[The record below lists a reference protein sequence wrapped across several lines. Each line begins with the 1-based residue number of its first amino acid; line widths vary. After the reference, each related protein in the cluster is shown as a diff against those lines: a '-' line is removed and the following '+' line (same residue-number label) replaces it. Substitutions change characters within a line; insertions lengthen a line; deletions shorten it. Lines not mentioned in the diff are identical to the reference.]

1 MAIKLYKPTTPAR
14 RGMTTQDTST
24 LTKGKRP
31 EKSLLVAKKAGSGR
45 NNQGKITVRHR
56 GGGVKR
62 HYRLVD
68 FDFKLVVSAV
78 VEAIEYDPNRSSH
91 IDLVRIEGG
100 KLAYILAGS
109 GMKVGDQLASGA
121 EADIKKGNRL
131 PLSGIPA
138 GTQIYNIELVLG
150 KGGQIARSAGTKA
163 SLVSKESTKPGF
175 VQVKLPS
182 GEVRLVNENCQ
193 ATIGTVGNEQHQN
206 IKWGSAGRRR
216 HMGWRPAVRG
226 KAMNP
231 VDHPHGGG
239 EGAQPTAIYKYGQKT
254 PWGKPALG
262 LKTRR
267 RKSTDA
273 MIIRGRGKGRRR

>member
-1 MAIKLYKPTTPAR
+1 MAIKYYKPTTPGR
-14 RGMTTQDTST
+14 RGMTTGDTEGLS
-24 LTKGKRP
+24 KKRP
-31 EKSLLVAKKAGSGR
+31 EKSLIVAKKTGSGR

-62 HYRLVD
+62 FYRLVD
-68 FDFKLVVSAV
+68 FDFKTVKSAII
-78 VEAIEYDPNRSSH
+78 EALEYDPNRSAH
-91 IDLVRIEGG
+91 IALVRLETG
-100 KLAYILAGS
+100 KPAYILAGS
-109 GMKVGDQLASGA
+109 GMKVGDQLAAGA
-121 EADIKKGNRL
+121 EAEVKKGNRL
-131 PLSGIPA
+131 PLVNIPA

-150 KGGQIARSAGTKA
+150 KGGQIARSAGAKA
-163 SLVSKESTKPGF
+163 SLVSKESNKPGF

-182 GEVRLVNENCQ
+182 GEVRLVNENCL

-206 IKWGSAGRRR
+206 IKYGTAGRKRR
-216 HMGWRPAVRG
+216 LGWRPAVRG
-226 KAMNP
+226 SAMNP

-239 EGAQPTAIYKYGQKT
+239 EGAQATSIYKYGQKT

-273 MIIRGRGKGRRR
+273 MIIRGRGQGRRR

>member
-1 MAIKLYKPTTPAR
+1 MAIKLYKPTTPGR
-14 RGMTTQDTST
+14 RGMTTQDTAGLS
-24 LTKGKRP
+24 KKRP
-31 EKSLLVAKKAGSGR
+31 EKSLIVSKKAGSGR

-62 HYRLVD
+62 FYRLVD
-68 FDFKLVVSAV
+68 FDFKTVTSATI
-78 VEAIEYDPNRSSH
+78 EALEYDPNRSAH
-91 IDLVRIEGG
+91 IALVRIDGG
-100 KLAYILAGS
+100 KLAYVLAGS
-109 GMKVGDQLASGA
+109 GMKVGDQLASGEDA
-121 EADIKKGNRL
+121 AIRASNRL
-131 PLSGIPA
+131 PLKNIPA
-138 GTQIYNIELVLG
+138 GTQIYNIELVIG
-150 KGGQIARSAGTKA
+150 KGGQIARSAGAKA
-163 SLVSKESTKPGF
+163 SLVSKESGKAGF
-175 VQVKLPS
+175 VQVRLPS
-182 GEVRLVNENCQ
+182 GEVRLINENCQ

-206 IKWGSAGRRR
+206 IKYGSAGRRR
-216 HMGWRPAVRG
+216 HLGWRPAVRG

>member
-1 MAIKLYKPTTPAR
+1 MAIKLYKPTTPGR
-14 RGMTTQDTST
+14 RGMTTADTAV
-24 LTKGKRP
+24 LTKKKPTR
-31 EKSLLVAKKAGSGR
+31 SLIVAKKSGSGR

-56 GGGVKR
+56 GGAVKR
-62 HYRLVD
+62 FYRLVD
-68 FDFKLVVSAV
+68 FDFKSVNSAV
-78 VEAIEYDPNRSSH
+78 VEAIEYDPNRSAH
-91 IDLVRIEGG
+91 IALVKLEGG

-109 GMKVGDQLASGA
+109 GMKVGDQLASGE
-121 EADIKKGNRL
+121 EAAVRTGNRL
-131 PLSGIPA
+131 ALKNIPA

-150 KGGQIARSAGTKA
+150 KGGQIARSAGAKA
-163 SLVSKESTKPGF
+163 TLVSKESPKAGF
-175 VQVKLPS
+175 LQVRLPS
-182 GEVRLVNENCQ
+182 GEVRLINENCQ
-193 ATIGTVGNEQHQN
+193 ATIGAVGNEQHQN
-206 IKWGSAGRRR
+206 IKYGSAGRRR
-216 HMGWRPAVRG
+216 RLGWRPAVRG

>member
-1 MAIKLYKPTTPAR
+1 MAIKLYKPTTPGR
-14 RGMTTQDTST
+14 RGMTTADTEG
-24 LTKGKRP
+24 LTKKRP
-31 EKSLLVAKKAGSGR
+31 AKQLLSSSKAGSGR

-68 FDFKLVVSAV
+68 FRFTDIKSAV
-78 VEAIEYDPNRSSH
+78 VEALEYDPNRSAH
-91 IDLVRIEGG
+91 IALVRLEGG

-109 GMKVGDQLASGA
+109 GMKVGDKLASGT
-121 EADIKKGNRL
+121 EAQIKSGNRL
-131 PLSGIPA
+131 ALKDIPA

-150 KGGQIARSAGTKA
+150 RGGQLVRSAGAKA
-163 SLVSKESTKPGF
+163 SLVSKESAREGF

-182 GEVRLVNENCQ
+182 GELRLVNENCQ
-193 ATIGTVGNEQHQN
+193 ATIGTVGNEAHQN
-206 IKWGSAGRRR
+206 IKYGTAGRKRR
-216 HMGWRPAVRG
+216 MGWRPAVRG
-226 KAMNP
+226 SAMNP

-239 EGAQPTAIYKYGQKT
+239 EGAQATSIYRYGQKT

-267 RKSTDA
+267 RKSTSQ
-273 MIIRGRGKGRRR
+273 MIIRGRGQGRRR

>member
-14 RGMTTQDTST
+14 RGMTTADTAVI
-24 LTKGKRP
+24 TKTKP
-31 EKSLLVAKKAGSGR
+31 TKSLVVAKKAGSGR
-45 NNQGKITVRHR
+45 NNQGKITVRLR

-62 HYRLVD
+62 FYRLVD
-68 FDFKLVVSAV
+68 FDFQSVNSAV
-78 VEAIEYDPNRSSH
+78 VEAIEYDPNRSAH
-91 IDLVRIEGG
+91 IALVRLEDG
-100 KLAYILAGS
+100 KPAYILAGS

-121 EADIKKGNRL
+121 EAAIRAGNRL
-131 PLSGIPA
+131 PLANIPA

-150 KGGQIARSAGTKA
+150 KGGQIARSAGSKA
-163 SLVSKESTKPGF
+163 ALVSKESPKPGF
-175 VQVKLPS
+175 VQVRLPS
-182 GEVRLVNENCQ
+182 GEVRLVHENCQ

-206 IKWGSAGRRR
+206 IKYGSAGRRR
-216 HMGWRPAVRG
+216 RLGWRPQVRG

-267 RKSTDA
+267 RKSTQA